1 MENRRLN
8 LSPKQFLAELRLKH
22 ACELL
27 LSENLTMSALAAQ
40 SGFPTACALFTA
52 FRSRFH
58 LSPGEWRKQN
68 LEANRQYA

>member
-1 MENRRLN
+1 
-8 LSPKQFLAELRLKH
+8 
-22 ACELL
+22 
-27 LSENLTMSALAAQ
+27 MSALAAQ

-68 LEANRQYA
+68 LEANRTIRINIKTKKQKGIDMRNIKYET